1 MKKRNDTAGT
11 QQKQMLLALCR
22 FLTLR
27 TIRTIGVSVLFG
39 IGLLLSLTGHSQF
52 APYGIAMLYL
62 LLPVFLEGNA
72 PAQKK
77 ENKDTVL
84 SSLCT
89 KYHYSLFS
97 ALYYRI
103 SYLLCAFLL
112 LAWHLLSPMPLSFA
126 LELPLPLLLLA
137 SLLAAYP
144 VASRILYLRLH
155 KKLMDG
161 EL

>member
-27 TIRTIGVSVLFG
+27 SLRTIGVSVLFG
-39 IGLLLSLTGHSQF
+39 IGFLLSLTGHSQF

-72 PAQKK
+72 PTQKK

-89 KYHYSLFS
+89 THS
-97 ALYYRI
+97 
-103 SYLLCAFLL
+103 
-112 LAWHLLSPMPLSFA
+112 
-126 LELPLPLLLLA
+126 
-137 SLLAAYP
+137 
-144 VASRILYLRLH
+144 
-155 KKLMDG
+155 
-161 EL
+161 